1 MIDEN
6 ILGVTLR
13 NGYALYYNNN
23 FDRLR
28 SETIKETLIDAR
40 WKYSEEDNTIVLKK
54 KDIILELSST
64 GVRAYIGKMW
74 ESHRKYWRVEINL
87 TNYEDVEIDRD
98 AGTLE
103 FLGESS
109 KTQTGRC
116 VVAAIYY
123 K

>member
-1 MIDEN
+1 MSNEN
-6 ILGVTLR
+6 ILGITLR

-28 SETIKETLIDAR
+28 SETIKETLIDAK

-87 TNYEDVEIDRD
+87 TNYEDVEIDKD
-98 AGTLE
+98 KGTLE

-109 KTQTGRC
+109 ETQTGRC
-116 VVAAIYY
+116 IIAIIYY